1 MHVTA
6 EVVGD
11 AVHEVSLPSDATY
24 ADLLA
29 ELGYS
34 PHEVAVLV
42 DGSPVPEDGA
52 VTADRVRV
60 LRLIK
65 GGGE

>member
-1 MHVTA
+1 MQVTT

-11 AVHEVSLPSDATY
+11 AVHEVSLRDDATY

-42 DGSPVPEDGA
+42 DGSPVPEDGT
-52 VTADRVRV
+52 VTGDRVRV

-65 GGGE
+65 GGGA